1 MKYTDHIDVSNHA
14 GRCCLSVH
22 DAELFDFLDDFFVER
37 DLKFDI
43 AQTQADGK
51 PLYQMLFLA
60 SISQAA
66 VFRQL
71 STIASDEIERIYRLN
86 NPLAQSRGN

>member
-22 DAELFDFLDDFFVER
+22 DAELFDFLDDFFFER
-37 DLKFDI
+37 DLNFDI
-43 AQTQADGK
+43 VQIQANGK
-51 PLYQMLFLA
+51 PLYRMLFLA

-66 VFRQL
+66 VFRHL

-86 NPLAQSRGN
+86 NPTVRSRGN